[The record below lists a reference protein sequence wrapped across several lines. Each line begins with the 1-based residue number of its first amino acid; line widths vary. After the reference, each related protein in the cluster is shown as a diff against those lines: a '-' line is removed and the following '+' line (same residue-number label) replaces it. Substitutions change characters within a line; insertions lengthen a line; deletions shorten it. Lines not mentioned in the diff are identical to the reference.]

1 MEKIRGSFMSTL
13 KTFAKYAIWLILFWV
28 LSDILIYYG
37 INSTYKAISNKGENP
52 KQVTINSAEAT
63 KVNGRIIGKVS
74 NDEENDLS
82 GKFLKIDLYAENGN
96 LLATEYEEIGN
107 LRANEVKSFET
118 YFKMQDVKSYGITV
132 VEQKEEN
139 TDGVFMT
146 EDMTKIGVL
155 ALLTYMIFF

>member
-1 MEKIRGSFMSTL
+1 M
-13 KTFAKYAIWLILFWV
+13 
-28 LSDILIYYG
+28 IYYG

>member
-1 MEKIRGSFMSTL
+1 MSTL

-63 KVNGRIIGKVS
+63 KVNGRIIGKIS
-74 NDEENDLS
+74 NDDENDLS

-107 LRANEVKSFET
+107 LRTNEVKD
-118 YFKMQDVKSYGITV
+118 FKRQDVKSYEITV
-132 VEQKEEN
+132 VDQKEESSE
-139 TDGVFMT
+139 GVFMT
-146 EDMTKIGVL
+146 EDMTQIGVL

>member
-1 MEKIRGSFMSTL
+1 M
-13 KTFAKYAIWLILFWV
+13 
-28 LSDILIYYG
+28 
-37 INSTYKAISNKGENP
+37 
-52 KQVTINSAEAT
+52 
-63 KVNGRIIGKVS
+63 
-74 NDEENDLS
+74 S

-139 TDGVFMT
+139 TDGAFMT

>member
-1 MEKIRGSFMSTL
+1 MYSVAPYIF
-13 KTFAKYAIWLILFWV
+13 
-28 LSDILIYYG
+28 LIYYG

>member
-1 MEKIRGSFMSTL
+1 MSTL

-132 VEQKEEN
+132 DRKSV
-139 TDGVFMT
+139 V
-146 EDMTKIGVL
+146 
-155 ALLTYMIFF
+155 

>member
-1 MEKIRGSFMSTL
+1 MSTL

-139 TDGVFMT
+139 TDGVFMR
-146 EDMTKIGVL
+146 I
-155 ALLTYMIFF
+155 